1 MGSGRKG
8 VADLRFLSSPSP
20 SLTTLEGPKLKA
32 RELHSRPGT
41 RDSRPW
47 TRYPHS
53 GPRPPH
59 SGARP
64 PHSGT
69 RHPHSGNGPSYSG
82 TRPSHSGTRTPHS
95 GTRHPH
101 SGTRHSH
108 SGTRHPHSGTR
119 VSGVSFKSASLFPL
133 KNAELRLCQKNSAF
147 LKPNFAF
154 SISVP
159 FLQTRPKLVRKH
171 LRGYPCNRRY
181 ASQNP

>member
-8 VADLRFLSSPSP
+8 VADLRFLSSPPP
-20 SLTTLEGPKLKA
+20 SLTTLEVPKLKA
-32 RELHSRPGT
+32 RKLHSRPGT
-41 RDSRPW
+41 RTLDQV
-47 TRYPHS
+47 
-53 GPRPPH
+53 
-59 SGARP
+59 
-64 PHSGT
+64 
-69 RHPHSGNGPSYSG
+69 PSLRAQATSLWDQA
-82 TRPSHSGTRTPHS
+82 PSFWNQAPSLWERTISFWDQAISLWGQDTSFWDEAPS
-95 GTRHPH
+95 LWET
-101 SGTRHSH
+101 GTRHSH

-119 VSGVSFKSASLFPL
+119 VSGVSFKSASLFTL

-171 LRGYPCNRRY
+171 LRGFPYIQC